1 MGDVRGV
8 RHEGAVGDGSP
19 PVLAIDPG
27 RAKCG
32 VAVGRRGAILARAVV
47 PLDAL
52 VHTVRVWVEAFGV
65 GEVLLGAGTGH
76 DRVRAL
82 LAAVPGLPPVR
93 TVPERSSTL
102 EARRRY
108 FAEHPPRGWR
118 RLLPLSLQVPPEE
131 YDDYAAV
138 VLIERV
144 TAGG

>member
-8 RHEGAVGDGSP
+8 RPGGAVGDGSP

-32 VAVGRRGAILARAVV
+32 MAVGCRGAILARAVV

-52 VHTVRVWVEAFGV
+52 VETVRVWVEAFGV

>member
-1 MGDVRGV
+1 VGDVRGV
-8 RHEGAVGDGSP
+8 RHEPAAGGGSP

-47 PLDAL
+47 PMDVL

-82 LAAVPGLPPVR
+82 LAAVPDLPPVR
-93 TVPERSSTL
+93 TVAERGSTL

-118 RLLPLSLQVPPEE
+118 RLLPPSLQVPPEA

-144 TAGG
+144 TEGG

>member
-1 MGDVRGV
+1 MSEV
-8 RHEGAVGDGSP
+8 RHGGAVGEGAP
-19 PVLAIDPG
+19 PMLAIDPG

-52 VHTVRVWVEAFGV
+52 AHTVQAWVEAFGV

-93 TVPERSSTL
+93 IVAERGSTL

-118 RLLPLSLQVPPEE
+118 RLIPRSLQVPPEE

>member
-8 RHEGAVGDGSP
+8 RPGGAVGDGSP

-32 VAVGRRGAILARAVV
+32 MAVGRRGAILARAVV

-52 VHTVRVWVEAFGV
+52 VETVRVWVEAFGV